1 MAGIFYNSLPAYET
15 DELLAELRGM
25 RVRYLE
31 TAPTKPENWTGVVV
45 WLSRGIFEKH
55 ILSRLKDELRRRGV
69 DPGEETIVDAG
80 W

>member
-31 TAPTKPENWTGVVV
+31 TAPTQPENWTGIV
-45 WLSRGIFEKH
+45 WMARSTFERH

-69 DPGEETIVDAG
+69 EPGEETIVDAG

>member
-31 TAPTKPENWTGVVV
+31 TAPTKPENWTGIV
-45 WLSRGIFEKH
+45 WMARSTFERH

-69 DPGEETIVDAG
+69 EPGEETIVDAG